1 VPEYLKILMLVAF
14 HPFQTFSGTEIYAG
28 NLARSLESLGCEVH
42 IVCTDEQADT
52 QQVTQGI
59 TLTKVSATRYPF
71 FGVFNNYY
79 NRINAVKRLLNKSK
93 FDAVL
98 AVGTGQG
105 LVFRDLA
112 RTSSHPP
119 LVYFTFDCMKRE
131 GDAVLKVLSVKKA
144 SISKRNKTIF
154 RYFKLTFADKV
165 SCKFSDLILASSADT
180 KRCLSHY
187 YKIGSKKIKVIYA
200 GVPEEYTH
208 GFQSIVPPEPT
219 FLHVATDHERKGT
232 VYFLK
237 ALSLVK
243 KKYNIS
249 IKSIIVGRKDPA
261 YVNMAKRYGI
271 NATFIDTKLSKH
283 KEIYASCTALV
294 VPSVSEGFC
303 LPVIE
308 AAMFVKP
315 AIVSDAGSLPELVE
329 DGLDGY
335 ITPAADVNRLAECIF
350 VLATHPEIVEQMSLK
365 AKAKACRFEI
375 NAITKN
381 ILSTIEEFSDIA
393 KKK

>member
-1 VPEYLKILMLVAF
+1 VPEYLRILMLVAF

-42 IVCTDEQADT
+42 IVCTDKHAGT
-52 QQVTQGI
+52 LPVTQGI
-59 TLTKVSATRYPF
+59 TLTKVPVAGYPF
-71 FGVFNNYY
+71 FGVLNDYCI
-79 NRINAVKRLLNKSK
+79 RLNAVKRLLKKSK
-93 FDAVL
+93 FDTVL

-119 LVYFTFDCMKRE
+119 LVYFTFDCMRRE
-131 GDAVLKVLSVKKA
+131 GDAVLKVLSLKEA
-144 SISKRNKTIF
+144 SIKSRSKNAF
-154 RYFKLTFADKV
+154 RYFKLTFADRI
-165 SCKFSDLILASSADT
+165 SCNFSDLILASSADT
-180 KRCLSHY
+180 KRCLNHY
-187 YKIGSKKIKVIYA
+187 YNVGLEKMKVVYA
-200 GVPEEYTH
+200 GVPEAYTD

-237 ALSLVK
+237 ALRLVK
-243 KKYNIS
+243 KQYNINV
-249 IKSIIVGRKDPA
+249 KSIIVGRKDPT
-261 YVNMAKRYGI
+261 YVNMAKHYGLEI
-271 NATFIDTKLSKH
+271 AFLDTKLSKH

-308 AAMFVKP
+308 AAMFLKP

-329 DGLDGY
+329 DGVDGY
-335 ITPAADVNRLAECIF
+335 VTPATDINRLAEAIYG
-350 VLATHPEIVEQMSLK
+350 LAICPEIVERMSLK
-365 AKAKACRFEI
+365 AKAKARRFEI
-375 NAITKN
+375 NAITKT
-381 ILSTIEEFSDIA
+381 ILIA
-393 KKK
+393 IQELRDSVKKK